1 MSRANRTASREP
13 QLGPAP
19 RRRWLSRALRF
30 IRARRGA
37 AVVEFAF
44 AAPCLILTLLGV
56 MEFGYF
62 FWNRHSL
69 EFATEES
76 GRMILTKQTITD
88 DEITA
93 DVKSRILN
101 IDTTAVAAS
110 VSRET
115 IGATTFVTLSVSYT
129 YNLLFGSVLGLTSIP
144 IDTKVRVPLRQ
155 TD

>member
-1 MSRANRTASREP
+1 MGCARRTVSPEP
-13 QLGPAP
+13 QLNSAARLGWL
-19 RRRWLSRALRF
+19 RRAAGFL
-30 IRARRGA
+30 RARRGA

-44 AAPCLILTLLGV
+44 VSPCLILALLGV
-56 MEFGYF
+56 ADFGYY

-69 EFATEES
+69 EFAAEES
-76 GRMILTKQTITD
+76 GRMILTKQSITD

-101 IDTTAVAAS
+101 IDTSAVAAS

-115 IGATTFVTLSVSYT
+115 IGATTFVTLSLSYT
-129 YNLLFGSVLGLTSIP
+129 YNYLFGSVFGLDPVP
-144 IDTKVRVPLRQ
+144 IATRVRVPLRQ